1 MVIAAIRTI
10 LIYLLLILALRL
22 SGKRQIGELQSI
34 ELVVTFLISDLAV
47 IPIQDTGAPLLQALI
62 PITVLISLELIF
74 SVLMMKSNLLST
86 LINGNPV
93 VVIRCGTIDQD
104 AMRKLRLGVDDLTE
118 TLRQQGVFDMSTV
131 DCAIA
136 ETNGKISVLQ
146 LSDNENAFVPII
158 NDGKTVGWG
167 LSFCQ
172 VSPEWIRKKLLKH
185 HCQMRDILLMTAD
198 VSGNYHIIRKERS
211 S

>member
-1 MVIAAIRTI
+1 MAIAAIRTV

-47 IPIQDTGAPLLQALI
+47 IPIQDTGTPLLHALI

-74 SVLMMKSNLLST
+74 SVVMMKSALFST

-93 VVIRCGTIDQD
+93 VVIRCGIIDQD

-118 TLRQQGVFDMSTV
+118 ALRQQGVFDVTKV

-146 LSDNENAFVPII
+146 LSDKQQAFVPIVQ
-158 NDGKTVGWG
+158 DGKTVKWG
-167 LSFCQ
+167 LSFCEIT
-172 VSPEWIRKKLLKH
+172 PEWIQKKLNKH
-185 HCQMRDILLMTAD
+185 HCRMRDVLLMTAD
-198 VSGNYHIIRKERS
+198 TNQSYHIIRKERS

>member
-1 MVIAAIRTI
+1 MMIAAIRTV

-47 IPIQDTGAPLLQALI
+47 IPIQDTGTPLLHALI
-62 PITVLISLELIF
+62 PIAVLISLELIF
-74 SVLMMKSNLLST
+74 SVLMMKSNPLSS

-93 VVIRCGTIDQD
+93 VVIRSGTIDQD

-118 TLRQQGVFDMSTV
+118 TLRQQGVFDFTKV

-146 LSDNENAFVPII
+146 LSDKQPAFVPIVH
-158 NDGKTVGWG
+158 DGKAVNWG
-167 LSFCQ
+167 LSFCEI
-172 VSPEWIRKKLLKH
+172 SPEWIQKKLSKH
-185 HCQMRDILLMTAD
+185 HCRMRDVLLMTAD
-198 VSGNYHIIRKERS
+198 INQNYHIIRKERS